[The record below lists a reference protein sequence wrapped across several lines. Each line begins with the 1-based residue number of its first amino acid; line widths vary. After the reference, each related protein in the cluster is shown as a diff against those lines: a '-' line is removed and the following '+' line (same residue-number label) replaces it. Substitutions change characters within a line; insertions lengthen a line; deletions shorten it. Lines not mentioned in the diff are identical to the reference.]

1 MISEHDIKAFIDQ
14 ANEAV
19 PEQDRQ
25 VELKEDGED
34 MVLTFDKFLFSFTR
48 ELLKIVDKH
57 YNPTLFK

>member
-19 PEQDRQ
+19 SEEERT
-25 VELKEDGED
+25 VEFKEDGED
-34 MVLTFDKFLFSFTR
+34 MVLTFDKFLFAFTR